1 MICFANTKDII
12 KKDCYALQMQRNMYI
27 YSNKIRQNVT
37 SGNDKWRDSEY
48 AGKPAQGF
56 SS

>member
-27 YSNKIRQNVT
+27 CSNKIRQNVT